1 MSGRLG
7 AYDLIGGVA
16 QSLYQGDTEKFT
28 AATLNIT
35 NRGNESVT
43 VRAAIT
49 DLEST
54 IDLEDYIEFDLTL
67 APKGSLERTGLL
79 VPSTKY
85 LTVLSSHSTV
95 SAVAWGVRTGTAIS
109 VSAIATATNP
119 GAPLWVTDATITWP
133 GTDRLY
139 ARDLG
144 AVTYAIVSG
153 SLPSGLS
160 LRSNGRIEGTAAS
173 IGLNTTVTVSATNP
187 SGNSV
192 NRTFDITTEATTG
205 HTYVV

>member
-7 AYDLIGGVA
+7 AYDLTGGVA
-16 QSLYQGDTEKFT
+16 QSLYQGDTAKFT

-35 NRGNESVT
+35 NRGNEPVT

-49 DLEST
+49 DVVNT
-54 IDLEDYIEFDLTL
+54 IDFKDYIEFDLTL
-67 APKGSLERTGLL
+67 APKGTLERTGLL

-95 SAVAWGVRTGTAIS
+95 SAVAWGVRTGATISLTPITTAI
-109 VSAIATATNP
+109 NP
-119 GAPLWVTDATITWP
+119 APPTWVTPTTITWP

-160 LRSNGRIEGTAAS
+160 LRSDGRIEGITT
-173 IGLNTTVTVSATNP
+173 IGLNTTVTISATNP

-192 NRTFDITTEATTG
+192 NRTFDITTEDTAG

>member
-7 AYDLIGGVA
+7 AYDLTGGVA

-49 DLEST
+49 DVVNT
-54 IDLEDYIEFDLTL
+54 IELEDYIEFDLTL

-79 VPSTKY
+79 IPSAKY

-95 SAVAWGVRTGTAIS
+95 SAVAWGVRTGDTIS
-109 VSAIATATNP
+109 LTPITTATNP
-119 GAPLWVTDATITWP
+119 SAPTWVTDTTITWP
-133 GTDRLY
+133 GTDQLY

-144 AVTYAIVSG
+144 NVTYAIVSG
-153 SLPSGLS
+153 SLPSGLT
-160 LRSNGRIEGTAAS
+160 LRSNGRIEGTTS
-173 IGLNTTVTVSATNP
+173 IGLNTTVTISATNP

-192 NRTFDITTEATTG
+192 NRTFDITTEDTTG